1 MQNHNASLLVQT
13 DETKKSEDAIS
24 KQNLS
29 SDAELETLR
38 IQGSKDES
46 PLLFCK
52 SKLLQYML
60 ETCLSISI
68 LIS

>member
-1 MQNHNASLLVQT
+1 MTEPCAMQNHNASLLVQT
-13 DETKKSEDAIS
+13 DETNKSEDAIS

-38 IQGSKDES
+38 IQGSKDVS

-60 ETCLSISI
+60 
-68 LIS
+68 